1 LATNMGRKVPYAAV
15 HNYRLPGG
23 FRAGTMTNA
32 MAAFGIAVGGASLI
46 FHALMAR
53 LQNRK
58 RIRRSSGDGSSAS
71 DSATYATGDGWT
83 MASWFG
89 GGHSG
94 THGFGNSMDGL
105 GNPIEF
111 GGGSDFGGGD
121 GGGGGGGAGGGGGD

>member
-1 LATNMGRKVPYAAV
+1 
-15 HNYRLPGG
+15 
-23 FRAGTMTNA
+23 MTNA

-46 FHALMAR
+46 FYALMAR
-53 LQNRK
+53 LQNRR
-58 RIRRSSGDGSSAS
+58 RIRRSSGDGSPAS

-94 THGFGNSMDGL
+94 THGFGSSMDGL